1 MTDTVYDV
9 LIIGG
14 GPAGLAAAIYAARG
28 KLSAIVLDRA
38 PTAGSLAY
46 ASKIANYPGIDCV
59 MTGAELLDT
68 MRGQAIDFG
77 AVYEKAAVM
86 GLDLASENKV
96 AYAADATYTG
106 RSVVIA
112 TGSRGRQDKI
122 EGEEEFLGRGV
133 HYCATCDA
141 AFYADRVV
149 GVVGW
154 DEVALEEALFLT
166 RFARHVH
173 IISPKSALHG
183 PVGVLEEIAACPGIT
198 VHTALKAVSVVGDS
212 SVTGLTVRTRESEE
226 QLIALD
232 GVFMLLTGS
241 APITDFLAG
250 QLKLS
255 PEGCIEVDC
264 NCATSVPGVYAVGD
278 VTCAHPNQA
287 IIAAAE
293 GVIAALA
300 IDRYLGGRDR
310 SRVDYS

>member
-1 MTDTVYDV
+1 MTDTIYDV

-38 PTAGSLAY
+38 PTAGALAY
-46 ASKIANYPGIDCV
+46 ASKIANYPGIRGV
-59 MTGAELLDT
+59 MTGADLLDT
-68 MRGQAIDFG
+68 MRSQAIDFG
-77 AVYEKAAVM
+77 AVYQKAAVM
-86 GLDLASENKV
+86 GLDFASENKI
-96 AYAADATYTG
+96 AYAAEATYSG
-106 RSVVIA
+106 RAVVIA
-112 TGSRGRQDKI
+112 TGSRGRRDKI

-133 HYCATCDA
+133 HYCATCDG
-141 AFYADRVV
+141 AFYTDRVV

-166 RFARHVH
+166 RFARQVH

-183 PVGVLEEIAACPGIT
+183 PVDMLEEIAACPTIT

-212 SVTGLTVRTRESEE
+212 GVTGLTVRARDSEE
-226 QLIALD
+226 RVIALD
-232 GVFMLLTGS
+232 GVFMLLAGT

-250 QLKLS
+250 QLKLT

-264 NCATSVPGVYAVGD
+264 NCVTNVPGVYAIGD

-287 IIAAAE
+287 IIAAGE

-300 IDRYLGGRDR
+300 IDRYLKGRAR
-310 SRVDYS
+310 AS